1 MSIYIYRKTHNVTG
15 LKYIGKFTALPNRKM
30 DVYSYPGSGVY
41 WKRHIKKHGE
51 DISTEVLGVF
61 QDIKE
66 ASIYALRISAEE
78 NIVESPDYANFKP
91 EDAYSGG
98 HGGRPDLVYTPE
110 VRKRMSEAKL
120 KTIREKGTAFL
131 TRPHTDESKKKMS
144 LASKG
149 KKKKRIECKKCGAPI
164 APNWVKHHAEKC
176 NA

>member
-15 LKYIGKFTALPNRKM
+15 LKYIGKFTAL
-30 DVYSYPGSGVY
+30 
-41 WKRHIKKHGE
+41 
-51 DISTEVLGVF
+51 
-61 QDIKE
+61 
-66 ASIYALRISAEE
+66 
-78 NIVESPDYANFKP
+78 P

-164 APNWVKHHAEKC
+164 APNWVKDHAEKC